1 MKKILCAL
9 AIIVA
14 FVCVFTACEKTQSPT
29 ISISE
34 DGYWVID
41 GEKTDVKAKGEK
53 GDKGDVSVT
62 NENPQGLAFCLKDD
76 GTYAVEIG
84 DAKYLSKIE
93 IPATYNGKAVT
104 EVGRFCDDNENN
116 ILQEIIIP
124 NSVTT
129 IGEHAFETCTN
140 LTSVTIPDSVTAIGE
155 HAFEACTNLTSV
167 TIPDSVTTIGEHA
180 FEACTNLTS
189 VTIPDSVTAIGE
201 HAFEACTNLTSV
213 TIPDSVTTIG
223 EHAFEA
229 CTNLTSVTIPDSV
242 TTIGEYAFEVCTN
255 LTSVYIYDLAAWCNI
270 DFANYSANP
279 LCYAKNLYFIKD
291 GTPELITDLVIPN
304 TVTTINKLAFYNCDN
319 FTSVTIPDSVTTIDY
334 SAFFDCDGLTSITI
348 PDSVTSIGDYAFYGC
363 NNLEGVTIG
372 DSVTGIGELAFYG
385 CTNLTSV
392 TFANP
397 NGWWYSHDANATS
410 GITISASDLSNSF
423 TAAQYL
429 KNSYYYSSYGNC
441 YWFRTE

>member
-129 IGEHAFETCTN
+129 IGEHAFET
-140 LTSVTIPDSVTAIGE
+140 
-155 HAFEACTNLTSV
+155 
-167 TIPDSVTTIGEHA
+167 
-180 FEACTNLTS
+180 CTNLTS